1 MNKLFLYIVLFF
13 STVSYHV
20 YSNSQSDSI
29 RLVWQN
35 EDLSD
40 STRFEALDEYYD
52 LYVHVMPDSVLS
64 SLNFYYDL
72 AIEKNA
78 ERQIYR
84 SLLRMGNVY
93 SIQNK
98 KEEALSQYRLARN
111 VAQNMNNSQLEAIV
125 IGNFGNIHLDIGE
138 YFEAIKFYN
147 EAKDIFVKEN
157 DYDGEGRMLNGIGA
171 INAKIG
177 NYDIA
182 LTHYD
187 KALITYKKA
196 DKSYLS
202 LAIIS
207 MNIGLIHVYKKSFTK
222 AENAFNDAIKI
233 LDPKND
239 IFYLKDCY
247 YMLGVIKL
255 ELNDIE
261 LADLY
266 ATKSLKLNKQLD
278 IEAGILTLKI
288 LKAKILYE
296 INKDRAVIEMEGL
309 LNQVSESS
317 NLEMKQ
323 SVYEFL
329 YHAYKD
335 YENWELSLKMHELLL
350 AYTDSIEQ
358 RKNSFKVVREEV
370 KNEYKAKLYEN
381 QLKYEND
388 KAELKIKQVKRTSFM
403 SVVFLVII
411 SILLFFIILR
421 IKNNTQR
428 RNMLLREINLL
439 KNQKFSSISENNK
452 FELNKQK
459 LDNTI
464 ERVLNKTDWAI
475 LNILIKEPTAMN
487 KHIAEKANLSIDGVG
502 SSLRRMYEYFEVHET
517 KYKKIALLYKVIKIS
532 QSN

>member
-40 STRFEALDEYYD
+40 SKRFEALDEYYD

-93 SIQNK
+93 RIQNK

-111 VAQNMNNSQLEAIV
+111 VAQKMNNSQLEAIV

-182 LTHYD
+182 LTYYD

-296 INKDRAVIEMEGL
+296 INKDRAVIETEGL
-309 LNQVSESS
+309 VNQVSESS

-329 YHAYKD
+329 YDAYKD

-403 SVVFLVII
+403 SVVFSVII

-459 LDNTI
+459 LDNNI
-464 ERVLNKTDWAI
+464 ERVLNETDWAI

-517 KYKKIALLYKVIKIS
+517 KYKKIALLNKVIKIS

>member
-20 YSNSQSDSI
+20 YSNSQSDSL

-35 EDLSD
+35 EELLD
-40 STRFEALDEYYD
+40 STRFDALDKYYD
-52 LYVHVMPDSVLS
+52 LYVHVIPDSVLS

-72 AIEKNA
+72 ALEKKA

-84 SLLRMGNVY
+84 ALLRQGNIY
-93 SIQNK
+93 RNQNK
-98 KEEALSQYRLARN
+98 KEEAISKYILAKN

-125 IGNFGNIHLDIGE
+125 IGNLGNIHLDKGE
-138 YFEAIKFYN
+138 YFEAIKLYN

-157 DYDGEGRMLNGIGA
+157 DYDGEGRMLNGMGS
-171 INAKIG
+171 INSKIG
-177 NYDIA
+177 NYDLA
-182 LTHYD
+182 LTHYN
-187 KALITYKKA
+187 KALIAYKKA
-196 DKSYLS
+196 DKSYLNI
-202 LAIIS
+202 AVIS
-207 MNIGLIHVYKKSFTK
+207 MNVGLIHFYKKSFIK
-222 AENAFNDAIKI
+222 AENVFNDAIKI
-233 LDPKND
+233 LHPKND

-247 YMLGVIKL
+247 YMLGIIKL

-266 ATKSLKLNKQLD
+266 AIKSLKLNKQLD
-278 IEAGILTLKI
+278 IGAGILTSKI

-296 INKDRAVIEMEGL
+296 IDKDRALIEMEGL

-329 YHAYKD
+329 YDAYKD

-388 KAELKIKQVKRTSFM
+388 KAELKIKQVKRISFL

-421 IKNNTQR
+421 KKNNTQR

-439 KNQKFSSISENNK
+439 KNQKFSSISENNN

-459 LDNTI
+459 LDS
-464 ERVLNKTDWAI
+464 
-475 LNILIKEPTAMN
+475 NIKFLLI
-487 KHIAEKANLSIDGVG
+487 
-502 SSLRRMYEYFEVHET
+502 
-517 KYKKIALLYKVIKIS
+517 
-532 QSN
+532 

>member
-1 MNKLFLYIVLFF
+1 
-13 STVSYHV
+13 
-20 YSNSQSDSI
+20 
-29 RLVWQN
+29 
-35 EDLSD
+35 
-40 STRFEALDEYYD
+40 
-52 LYVHVMPDSVLS
+52 
-64 SLNFYYDL
+64 
-72 AIEKNA
+72 
-78 ERQIYR
+78 
-84 SLLRMGNVY
+84 
-93 SIQNK
+93 
-98 KEEALSQYRLARN
+98 
-111 VAQNMNNSQLEAIV
+111 
-125 IGNFGNIHLDIGE
+125 
-138 YFEAIKFYN
+138 
-147 EAKDIFVKEN
+147 
-157 DYDGEGRMLNGIGA
+157 
-171 INAKIG
+171 
-177 NYDIA
+177 
-182 LTHYD
+182 
-187 KALITYKKA
+187 
-196 DKSYLS
+196 
-202 LAIIS
+202 
-207 MNIGLIHVYKKSFTK
+207 
-222 AENAFNDAIKI
+222 
-233 LDPKND
+233 
-239 IFYLKDCY
+239 
-247 YMLGVIKL
+247 MLGIIKL

-278 IEAGILTLKI
+278 IGAGILTSKI

-296 INKDRAVIEMEGL
+296 IDKDRAVIEMEGL

-329 YHAYKD
+329 YDAYKN

-403 SVVFLVII
+403 SVVFLIII

-439 KNQKFSSISENNK
+439 KNQKFSSISESNK

-459 LDNTI
+459 LDNNI
-464 ERVLNKTDWAI
+464 ERVLNETDWAI

-517 KYKKIALLYKVIKIS
+517 KYKKIALLHKAIKIS